1 MRSFF
6 VGALLIAGCLQAAT
20 ECVWVGGAEG
30 NFNNQQNWSDG
41 TVPTGIDKDYVA
53 VFTNSVDLTLD
64 TSWYAVGTVV
74 SNNAIVV
81 ATKTS
86 ESCRFYPSR
95 LCADGKMLIDIEAGS
110 SLTINAFFFSLDGRS
125 LVKKGGGLLAPKSWF
140 GNLNSSGAYWTSIDV
155 QDGILKLPADSRT
168 CITST
173 LHICSGATVMASDNN
188 PFVAREM
195 DATHN
200 YRFSQPKV
208 EIEGGGTFDMNGKS
222 VSIASLEGAGN
233 VINCVKNLN
242 LLLRDSGCVF
252 SGRIDGGGSLSIMP
266 TNTWTAAGAT
276 WIVGA
281 ADTLRGVELN
291 RNEGIGCSYE
301 VKFASGIETFYARVV
316 PADMPSFNTDGA
328 PVEIVRAGDF
338 WYVDCKRKGEAG
350 DGKSF
355 ATAFQTLKEAM
366 ENPDLSAGD
375 TVWVAPGV
383 YSNDTML
390 AGTISH
396 NRAIVPANVRL
407 VSLEGPEVT
416 VIAGED
422 SPNPVAGCYG
432 CGPEAVRC
440 VRLGAGSTLRGFT
453 LRGGRSC
460 ANGKDEQGDSYIGG
474 GVFAADASSV
484 IIDCV
489 ISNCVACRGGG
500 VNRGTYFNCRFF
512 ANRATTSQVVGAH
525 LVGYANLYNCVL
537 RGALSGC
544 DWYVN
549 NTGVKVVNCTFDY
562 NSNGG
567 LRGLKADEN
576 ERTGIFNSLILAKP
590 LNNLPGEYANCII
603 SPKGE
608 LPDDDNSIVTN
619 LTIATKPTVY
629 EFAGIDP
636 VTLKPKKYSS
646 RVVGAADAEEYL
658 SHFPV
663 KQYWLSQYDADFK
676 PRISKGKVDIG
687 AYALD
692 RTMPFPSFKIT
703 IR

>member
-1 MRSFF
+1 M
-6 VGALLIAGCLQAAT
+6 
-20 ECVWVGGAEG
+20 
-30 NFNNQQNWSDG
+30 
-41 TVPTGIDKDYVA
+41 
-53 VFTNSVDLTLD
+53 
-64 TSWYAVGTVV
+64 
-74 SNNAIVV
+74 
-81 ATKTS
+81 
-86 ESCRFYPSR
+86 
-95 LCADGKMLIDIEAGS
+95 
-110 SLTINAFFFSLDGRS
+110 
-125 LVKKGGGLLAPKSWF
+125 
-140 GNLNSSGAYWTSIDV
+140 
-155 QDGILKLPADSRT
+155 
-168 CITST
+168 
-173 LHICSGATVMASDNN
+173 
-188 PFVAREM
+188 
-195 DATHN
+195 
-200 YRFSQPKV
+200 
-208 EIEGGGTFDMNGKS
+208 
-222 VSIASLEGAGN
+222 
-233 VINCVKNLN
+233 KNLN

-252 SGRIDGGGSLSIMP
+252 SGRIDGGGSLNITP
-266 TNTWTAAGAT
+266 TNTWTIADAT

-281 ADTLRGVELN
+281 ADTLRGVELT

-328 PVEIVRAGDF
+328 PVEIARAGDF

-375 TVWVAPGV
+375 TVWVASGV

-460 ANGKDEQGDSYIGG
+460 ATGNDEQGDSYIGG
-474 GVFAADASSV
+474 GIWAYDSTSV
-484 IIDCV
+484 VIDCV

-500 VNRGTYFNCRFF
+500 AKGGTFFNCRFS
-512 ANRATTSQVVGAH
+512 ANRATTSQFVGAH
-525 LVGYANLYNCVL
+525 LVGFANLYNCVL

-549 NTGVKVVNCTFDY
+549 NTGVKLVNCTFDY
-562 NSNGG
+562 NKLGG
-567 LRGLKADEN
+567 IRSLKADEN
-576 ERTGIFNSLILAKP
+576 ERTGIVNSLVFASP
-590 LNNLPGEYANCII
+590 VNNNTPGEYCNCIV

-608 LPDDDNSIVTN
+608 LSGDDNSIVTN
-619 LTIATKPTVY
+619 LTAVTTPTVY
-629 EFAGIDP
+629 EFAGIRPD
-636 VTLKPKKYSS
+636 TLKPKKYSS

-658 SHFPV
+658 SLFSV
-663 KQYWLSQYDADFK
+663 KQYWLSQYDADFR
-676 PRISKGKVDIG
+676 PRVFKGKVDIG

>member
-1 MRSFF
+1 
-6 VGALLIAGCLQAAT
+6 
-20 ECVWVGGAEG
+20 
-30 NFNNQQNWSDG
+30 
-41 TVPTGIDKDYVA
+41 
-53 VFTNSVDLTLD
+53 
-64 TSWYAVGTVV
+64 
-74 SNNAIVV
+74 
-81 ATKTS
+81 
-86 ESCRFYPSR
+86 
-95 LCADGKMLIDIEAGS
+95 MLIDIEAGS

-155 QDGILKLPADSRT
+155 QDGILKLPADGRT

-195 DATHN
+195 DAKLDC
-200 YRFSQPKV
+200 RFSQPKV

-233 VINCVKNLN
+233 VINCMKNLN

-252 SGRIDGGGSLSIMP
+252 SGRIDGGGSLNITP
-266 TNTWTAAGAT
+266 TNTWTIADAT

-281 ADTLRGVELN
+281 ADTLRGVELT

-328 PVEIVRAGDF
+328 PVEIARAGDF

-375 TVWVAPGV
+375 TVWVASGV

-460 ANGKDEQGDSYIGG
+460 ATGKDEQGDSYIGG
-474 GVFAADASSV
+474 GIWAADASSV

-500 VNRGTYFNCRFF
+500 AKGGTFFNCRFS

-525 LVGYANLYNCVL
+525 LVGFANLYNCVL
-537 RGALSGC
+537 RGALSSC

-562 NSNGG
+562 NKLGG
-567 LRGLKADEN
+567 IRSLKADEN
-576 ERTGIFNSLILAKP
+576 ERTGIFNSLVFASP
-590 LNNLPGEYANCII
+590 VNNNTPGEYCNCIV

-608 LPDDDNSIVTN
+608 LSGDDNSIVTN
-619 LTIATKPTVY
+619 LTAVTTPTVY
-629 EFAGIDP
+629 EFAGIRPD
-636 VTLKPKKYSS
+636 TLKPKKYSS

-658 SHFPV
+658 SRFSV
-663 KQYWLSQYDADFK
+663 KQYWLSQYDADFR
-676 PRISKGKVDIG
+676 PRVFKGKVDIG
-687 AYALD
+687 AYAFD
-692 RTMPFPSFKIT
+692 RTLPFPSLKIT